1 MKLLFVADGPRDAA
15 SLPGLV
21 RNILEHDVQSEY
33 SRWAHL
39 RDGGKRYDRKLK
51 FAASQARS
59 RGLNGLVAVA
69 DQDKTSRNERR
80 NALMEARQ
88 NLADEG
94 YPLPVAVGVANPHV
108 DAWLL
113 DDAAAVRTGL
123 NLPVESAIPSAGKMK
138 YPKDNLDELIQQSD
152 FEEVSKA
159 LESIS
164 AQVQEARCQNAD
176 KTGFRDFATDCRRE
190 LK

>member
-21 RNILEHDVQSEY
+21 RSILEREIQAEFTQ
-33 SRWAHL
+33 WAHL
-39 RDGGKRYDRKLK
+39 RTGGRGYERKLK
-51 FAASQARS
+51 FAAAQTRS
-59 RGLNGLVAVA
+59 RGLNGLIAVV
-69 DQDKTSRNERR
+69 DQDRDRRNERR
-80 NALMEARQ
+80 KSLTNARQ
-88 NLADEG
+88 ELADSG
-94 YPLPVAVGVANPHV
+94 KFVAIAVGVAIPHV

-113 DDAAAVRTGL
+113 DDVAAVRTGL
-123 NLPVESAIPSAGKMK
+123 HLPVETVIPSAGKAK
-138 YPKDNLDELIQQSD
+138 YPKDDLDQLIQQSD
-152 FEEVSKA
+152 FKEVSKA

-164 AQVQEARCQNAD
+164 AQVQEGRCQNAD